1 MFREIL
7 LIFNKE
13 LKSYFVTPLVYIIF
27 TVIFIISGSFFYN
40 ILVSYQTQLPEIIK
54 NPWMLKMG
62 FDELVTQSFF
72 MQLSI
77 IFLFFFPLLSMRIF
91 AEENRSGTIEMLLT
105 SPISQLSVI
114 IGKFLAI
121 LFVFAII
128 LGITISYFLLL
139 MPYSNGVIKIYPLI
153 SSYIGWLL
161 FGASLLS
168 FGILASALTKSQ
180 LVASLIAFAF
190 NLIFWIINSLSY
202 YLTGTSGEF
211 FSKISLMEHL
221 QPFIKGVIDSRDIV
235 YFVSII
241 LIGLYL
247 TNLSIESRRWR
258 S

>member
-1 MFREIL
+1 MIV
-7 LIFNKE
+7 FNKE
-13 LKSYFVTPLVYIIF
+13 LKSYFISPLVYIIF

-40 ILVSYQTQLPEIIK
+40 ILVSYETQLPEIVK
-54 NPWMLKMG
+54 NAWMMKMG
-62 FDELVTQSFF
+62 FGELVTQNFF
-72 MQLSI
+72 MQLSV

-105 SPISQLSVI
+105 SPISQLSII

-121 LFVFAII
+121 LFIFAII
-128 LGITISYFLLL
+128 LGVTISYFLLL
-139 MPYSNGVIKIYPLI
+139 IPYSNGVIKIMPLI

-180 LVASLIAFAF
+180 LVAALIAFAF
-190 NLIFWIINSLSY
+190 NLIFWMINSLSY
-202 YLTGTSGEF
+202 YLTGTGGMI
-211 FSKISLMEHL
+211 FSKLSLMEHL
-221 QPFIKGVIDSRDIV
+221 QPFIKGVVDSRDIV
-235 YFVSII
+235 YFLSII
-241 LIGLYL
+241 IIGLYL